1 MKLIC
6 RKLGFFLLLFLLFL
20 NKFSAQTCGGSF
32 GAPIFMEDF
41 GSVTTPLQV
50 VSPALVPPAFTNYIY
65 SPTFPPND
73 KYYTISNFT
82 GTNVGWA
89 WVNSADHTDDGSGKY
104 GNMLIVNA
112 DENTTGEFY
121 RRKSFGAVS

>member
-32 GAPIFMEDF
+32 GAPIFTEDF
-41 GSVTTPLQV
+41 GSVTTPLQM

-65 SPTFPPND
+65 SPKIPPD
-73 KYYTISNFT
+73 DGYYTI
-82 GTNVGWA
+82 TN
-89 WVNSADHTDDGSGKY
+89 STEY
-104 GNMLIVNA
+104 
-112 DENTTGEFY
+112 
-121 RRKSFGAVS
+121 